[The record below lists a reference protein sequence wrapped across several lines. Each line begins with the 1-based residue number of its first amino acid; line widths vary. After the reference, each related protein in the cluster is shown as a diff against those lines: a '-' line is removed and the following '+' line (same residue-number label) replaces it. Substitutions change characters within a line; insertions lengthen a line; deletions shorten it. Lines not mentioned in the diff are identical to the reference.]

1 MARSGAN
8 EARWI
13 GAALLLAA
21 SCAAYGACPASAV
34 RANLMQRA
42 QSAQGLPVESAAW
55 ERVAAAARDCNDATA
70 LADALARL
78 ATLART
84 EESLDR
90 VVALQVERATLAV
103 ANTLTRHEADA
114 QLDLGRAYIAQG
126 EMDRAR
132 AALDV
137 ARARYEALGAR
148 VDEAAARSE
157 LSRLERRRG
166 DYLAALRHELAAL
179 ELRKR
184 FAPDTA
190 MSPSLLSLATLYEQI
205 ELFEQA
211 REYYGEALRE
221 AERSGQGPEIVDA
234 LIGYSGF
241 LNDFGGE
248 DSRQALPMAQRALDA
263 LGVEGEQ
270 VRIGSAW
277 LQVGRAEFELGRFAD
292 AELAYRR
299 AQEIAERTGTRALRA
314 HVDFRWGELDL
325 ARGDPRSALA
335 RVESARVEYERQGNR
350 HRLIKVLGVLERLH
364 EALGD
369 PLAAARAGREHFRLR
384 NELLGANAIG
394 RLGELLTNFALSEER
409 HRSEQLEQANAVAAL
424 KLESEQRTR
433 LAGYLVT
440 AVVLVALA
448 VLAWRHASMQRLN
461 RKLREQTREIAE
473 QGRLLGLANEA
484 LREKSERLGVLSITD
499 SLTGLHTRA
508 HGIERLCDMIAAHRE
523 LGTSPALLVIDVDH
537 FKHVNDHY
545 GHPAGDAVLFAVS
558 EQLRELVPDDAV
570 LARLGGEE
578 FMVALP
584 DDAGQR
590 AHVLADTLRRRV
602 RDLRVDVGPKRV
614 GVTISVG
621 HCALSETNDR
631 SVRELFACADEALY
645 AAKHAG
651 RDCVRGYRAAANG

>member
-1 MARSGAN
+1 MPRSG
-8 EARWI
+8 EIARWV
-13 GAALLLAA
+13 GAALLLAV
-21 SCAAYGACPASAV
+21 SCAALGACPSAPA
-34 RANLMQRA
+34 RARLAQRA
-42 QSAQGLPVESAAW
+42 ELSQGQPTESAEW
-55 ERVAAAARDCNDATA
+55 ERVADAARACGDAPV
-70 LADALARL
+70 LAGALARL

-90 VVALQVERATLAV
+90 VIALQAERAAV
-103 ANTLTRHEADA
+103 AVTHTLTRHEADA
-114 QLDLGRAYIAQG
+114 QLDLGRAWIAQG
-126 EMDRAR
+126 EMDRAH
-132 AALDV
+132 AALDI
-137 ARARYEALGAR
+137 ARTRYEALGAR

-184 FAPDTA
+184 FAPETA

-205 ELFEQA
+205 ELFDQA
-211 REYYGEALRE
+211 RQYYGEALRE
-221 AERSGQGPEIVDA
+221 AERTGQRAEIIDA

-263 LGVEGEQ
+263 LGTDGEQ
-270 VRIGSAW
+270 VRMGSAL
-277 LQVGRAEFELGRFAD
+277 LQVGRAEFELGRH
-292 AELAYRR
+292 AEAEAAYRR
-299 AQEIAERTGTRALRA
+299 TVEVADRTGTRALRA
-314 HVDFRWGELDL
+314 HVDFRWGELDF
-325 ARGDPRSALA
+325 ARGDLRSAMRRIEA
-335 RVESARVEYERQGNR
+335 ARVEYERQGNR
-350 HRLIKVLGVLERLH
+350 HRLIKVHGVLERLYD
-364 EALGD
+364 ALGD
-369 PLAAARAGREHFRLR
+369 PMAAARAGREHYRLR

-424 KLESEQRTR
+424 RLETEQRTR
-433 LAGYLVT
+433 LAGYVVA

-448 VLAWRHASMQRLN
+448 VLAWRHASVQRLN
-461 RKLREQTREIAE
+461 RMLREQTREIAE
-473 QGRLLGLANEA
+473 QGRLLASANDE

-499 SLTGLHTRA
+499 SLTGLYTRA
-508 HGIERLCDMIAAHRE
+508 HGIERLCDMIAVHRE
-523 LGTSPALLVIDVDH
+523 LGTNPALLVIDVDH

-545 GHPAGDAVLFAVS
+545 GHPAGDAVLFAVA
-558 EQLRELVPDDAV
+558 EQLRDLVPDDGV

-590 AHVLADTLRRRV
+590 AHVLADALRRRV
-602 RDLRVDVGPKRV
+602 RDMRVDIGPKAV

-621 HCALSETNDR
+621 HCSMAETTDR
-631 SVRELFACADEALY
+631 SVRELFAYADEALY

-651 RDCVRGYRAAANG
+651 RDCVRGYRAASA